1 MGQMRSAASIVE
13 DGVMEMRQRYDEILK
28 RMADEIVASQ
38 VTFSHSHTLLC
49 HVLQTSNLVKLQFC
63 NATISHRSLARL
75 LCGEQT
81 EVQRLSDIRGTPQ
94 AALVSQPAM

>member
-1 MGQMRSAASIVE
+1 MRSAASIVE

-28 RMADEIVASQ
+28 RMADEIVAS
-38 VTFSHSHTLLC
+38 
-49 HVLQTSNLVKLQFC
+49 QTSNLVKLQFC

-94 AALVSQPAM
+94 AAL